1 MNHLST
7 DPGMQQQLQ
16 KSFRTTGILLLLI
29 GAISILLPQ
38 LVSTVL
44 SLFIGSVL
52 ILAGLAVAYGT
63 WAGYRSSGLAWLK
76 PFVLIIIGLLI
87 AFNPAIVAAALGVL
101 LVIYFLLTG
110 FASIGFALDLRPLG
124 GWVWMMLNGV
134 LSITLAIIFLAGW
147 PFSSAAL
154 IGILVGISFLFDGIS
169 LLAVSS
175 AMKTAQE
182 Q

>member
-1 MNHLST
+1 
-7 DPGMQQQLQ
+7 MQQQLQ

-52 ILAGLAVAYGT
+52 VLAGLAVAYGT

-110 FASIGFALDLRPLG
+110 FASISFALDLRPLG
-124 GWVWMMLNGV
+124 GWGWMMLNGV

-175 AMKTAQE
+175 AMKTAQ
-182 Q
+182 QQ

>member
-1 MNHLST
+1 MNYLSA
-7 DPGMQQQLQ
+7 DADMKQQLHR
-16 KSFRTTGILLLLI
+16 SFRTTGILLLLI
-29 GAISILLPQ
+29 GIISILLPQ
-38 LVSTVL
+38 LVSAVL

-63 WAGYRSSGLAWLK
+63 WTGYRNSGLAWLK

-147 PFSSAAL
+147 PFSSVAL
-154 IGILVGISFLFDGIS
+154 IGILVGISFVFDGIS
-169 LLAVSS
+169 LLAVSR
-175 AMKTAQE
+175 AIKMQE

>member
-1 MNHLST
+1 MNRLST
-7 DPGMQQQLQ
+7 DPGMKQPMH

-29 GAISILLPQ
+29 GVISILLPQ
-38 LVSTVL
+38 MVSVLL

-52 ILAGLAVAYGT
+52 ILAGLVVSYGAWT
-63 WAGYRSSGLAWLK
+63 GYRNSGLAWLK

-124 GWVWMMLNGV
+124 GWGWMMLNGV
-134 LSITLAIIFLAGW
+134 LSITLAMIFLAGW

-154 IGILVGISFLFDGIS
+154 IGILVGISFVFDGIS
-169 LLAVSS
+169 LLVVSR
-175 AMKTAQE
+175 AMKTLLE

>member
-1 MNHLST
+1 MNYLST

-29 GAISILLPQ
+29 GSISILLPQ

-52 ILAGLAVAYGT
+52 VLAGLAVAYGT
-63 WAGYRSSGLAWLK
+63 WSGYRSSGLAWLK

-169 LLAVSS
+169 LLAVSK
-175 AMKTAQE
+175 AMKATRL
-182 Q
+182 

>member
-16 KSFRTTGILLLLI
+16 KSFRITGILLLLI
-29 GAISILLPQ
+29 GTISILLPQ

-52 ILAGLAVAYGT
+52 VLAGLAVAYGT

-154 IGILVGISFLFDGIS
+154 IGILVGISFVFDGIS

-175 AMKTAQE
+175 AMKARQE
-182 Q
+182 P

>member
-1 MNHLST
+1 MNQLST
-7 DPGMQQQLQ
+7 DPGMQQQLY

-29 GAISILLPQ
+29 GSVSMLLPQ
-38 LVSTVL
+38 LVTAVL

-63 WAGYRSSGLAWLK
+63 WTGYRSSGLAWLK

-87 AFNPAIVAAALGVL
+87 VFNPAIVAAALGVL

-110 FASIGFALDLRPLG
+110 FASISFSLDLRPLG

-134 LSITLAIIFLAGW
+134 LSITLAVVFLAGW

-154 IGILVGISFLFDGIS
+154 IGILVGISFVFDGIS

-175 AMKTAQE
+175 AMKARQ
-182 Q
+182 QP

>member
-1 MNHLST
+1 VL
-7 DPGMQQQLQ
+7 
-16 KSFRTTGILLLLI
+16 
-29 GAISILLPQ
+29 
-38 LVSTVL
+38 L

-110 FASIGFALDLRPLG
+110 FASISFALDLRPLG
-124 GWVWMMLNGV
+124 GWVWMLLNGV
-134 LSITLAIIFLAGW
+134 LSIALAIIFLAGW

-169 LLAVSS
+169 LLAVSR
-175 AMKTAQE
+175 AMKIAQE

>member
-1 MNHLST
+1 MNHLPT
-7 DPGMQQQLQ
+7 DPVMQQQLH
-16 KSFRTTGILLLLI
+16 KSFRTTGILLLVI
-29 GAISILLPQ
+29 GSISILLPQ

-52 ILAGLAVAYGT
+52 VLAGLAVGYGT
-63 WAGYRSSGLAWLK
+63 WTGYRSSGLAWLK

-87 AFNPAIVAAALGVL
+87 AFNPTIVAAALGVL
-101 LVIYFLLTG
+101 LVVYFLLTG
-110 FASIGFALDLRPLG
+110 FASISFALDLRPLG
-124 GWVWMMLNGV
+124 GWGWMMLNGV

>member
-1 MNHLST
+1 MK
-7 DPGMQQQLQ
+7 QQLH
-16 KSFRTTGILLLLI
+16 KSFRITGILLLLI
-29 GAISILLPQ
+29 GSISILLPQ
-38 LVSTVL
+38 LITAVL

-63 WAGYRSSGLAWLK
+63 WIGYRSSGLVWLK

-87 AFNPAIVAAALGVL
+87 AFNPAIVAAALGIL

-110 FASIGFALDLRPLG
+110 FASISFALDLRPLG
-124 GWVWMMLNGV
+124 GWGWMMLNGV

-154 IGILVGISFLFDGIS
+154 IGILVGISFVFDGIS
-169 LLAVSS
+169 LLAVSR
-175 AMKTAQE
+175 AMKIAQE

>member
-7 DPGMQQQLQ
+7 DPHMQQQLH
-16 KSFRTTGILLLLI
+16 KSFRVTGILLLLI
-29 GAISILLPQ
+29 GAISMLLPQ
-38 LVSTVL
+38 LVTAVL

-52 ILAGLAVAYGT
+52 VLAGLAVAYGT
-63 WAGYRSSGLAWLK
+63 WTGYRSSGMAWLK
-76 PFVLIIIGLLI
+76 PFVLVIIGLLI

-124 GWVWMMLNGV
+124 GWGWMMLNGV
-134 LSITLAIIFLAGW
+134 LSITLATIFLAGW

-154 IGILVGISFLFDGIS
+154 IGILVGISFVFDGIS
-169 LLAVSS
+169 LLAVSR
-175 AMKTAQE
+175 ALKTAQP
-182 Q
+182 

>member
-1 MNHLST
+1 MNYLST
-7 DPGMQQQLQ
+7 DPGMQQQLY

-38 LVSTVL
+38 LVSVLL

>member
-1 MNHLST
+1 MNYLSA
-7 DPGMQQQLQ
+7 DADMKQRLH

-29 GAISILLPQ
+29 GIISILLPQ
-38 LVSTVL
+38 LVSAVL

-63 WAGYRSSGLAWLK
+63 WTGYRNSGLAWLK

-110 FASIGFALDLRPLG
+110 FASISFSLDLRPLG
-124 GWVWMMLNGV
+124 DWVWMMLNGM
-134 LSITLAIIFLAGW
+134 LSITLAMIFLAGW

-154 IGILVGISFLFDGIS
+154 IGILVGISFVFDGIS
-169 LLAVSS
+169 LLAVSR
-175 AMKTAQE
+175 AMKTLQE

>member
-1 MNHLST
+1 MNYLST
-7 DPGMQQQLQ
+7 DPGMQQQLY

-38 LVSTVL
+38 LVSVLL

-175 AMKTAQE
+175 AMKTAQ
-182 Q
+182 QQ

>member
-1 MNHLST
+1 MNHLSA
-7 DPGMQQQLQ
+7 DPAMKQQLHN
-16 KSFRTTGILLLLI
+16 SFRITGILLLLI
-29 GAISILLPQ
+29 GSISILLPQ
-38 LVSTVL
+38 LITAVL

-63 WAGYRSSGLAWLK
+63 WIGYRSSGLVWLK

-87 AFNPAIVAAALGVL
+87 AFNPAIVAAALGIL

-110 FASIGFALDLRPLG
+110 FASISFSLDLRPLG
-124 GWVWMMLNGV
+124 GWGWMMLNGV

-154 IGILVGISFLFDGIS
+154 IGILVGISFVFDGIS
-169 LLAVSS
+169 LLAVSR
-175 AMKTAQE
+175 AMKIAQE

>member
-7 DPGMQQQLQ
+7 DPGMQQQLY

-29 GAISILLPQ
+29 GSVSMLLPH
-38 LVSTVL
+38 LVTAVL

-63 WAGYRSSGLAWLK
+63 WTGYRSSGLAWLK

-87 AFNPAIVAAALGVL
+87 IFNPAIVAAALGVL

-110 FASIGFALDLRPLG
+110 FASISFGLDLRPLG
-124 GWVWMMLNGV
+124 GWGWMMLNGA
-134 LSITLAIIFLAGW
+134 LSITLAVIFLAGW

-154 IGILVGISFLFDGIS
+154 IGILVGISFVFDGIS
-169 LLAVSS
+169 LLAVSR
-175 AMKTAQE
+175 AMKGRQE